1 MTFSQ
6 TSTEREASEQSKA
19 QRVYDHLRGRIRE
32 LKIPPGT
39 RLRKNKI
46 AMACGVSRAP
56 VSEAITR
63 LASEGLVDVFPQN
76 GSFVS
81 PIREE
86 DIQEAIFMRN
96 ALEVETV
103 KQVTME
109 ADQELFNRLE
119 ENLQLQAQALEAKK
133 LDLVRLDD
141 LDEMFHTMIITSIH
155 SPRAQRVL
163 AAARAILDRPRF
175 LALPEHDRPQDT
187 LIEHQRILDAIR
199 TGDTELAG
207 SAMRVHINNVAE
219 AIDEILT
226 QITEYLDDESA
237 SNQ

>member
-1 MTFSQ
+1 MPSQ
-6 TSTEREASEQSKA
+6 TTTAESTSELSKA
-19 QRVYDHLRGRIRE
+19 QRVYDYLRGRIRE

-39 RLRKNKI
+39 RLSKNKV

-63 LASEGLVDVFPQN
+63 LAGEGLVDVFPQN

-86 DIQEAIFMRN
+86 DILEALFMRN
-96 ALEVETV
+96 ALEVATV
-103 KQVTME
+103 KRVATE

-119 ENLQLQAQALEAKK
+119 ENLRLQAQALEAKK

-175 LALPEHDRPQDT
+175 LALPEHDRPHDT

-207 SAMRVHINNVAE
+207 SAMRVHINAVAE
-219 AIDEILT
+219 AIDEILE
-226 QITEYLDDESA
+226 QMTENHDIPST
-237 SNQ
+237 